1 MFCNGG
7 YMMSNKSI
15 VDISPTKKFFVDS
28 ITRDISVEKCIMDLI
43 DNSIGG
49 AKRHRE
55 ADSYKGYYIKIFFS
69 KYDYMI
75 EDNCGG
81 IPLEEAKQYV
91 FRFGNNDDHLESYS
105 SGGFGIGMKRAF
117 FKIGKSICVQS
128 ATADSRF
135 KVKLDVDKWLKQ
147 EDWTI
152 EVESLRRARN
162 EIGTTISIKQLD
174 KGIAKRFNDK
184 EFLAKLCKMVEKQ
197 YRKEINSG
205 LEIRINTIKINNT
218 TVSQKEILR
227 KEYTY
232 KNIDVEVTVKRG
244 EACLEE
250 SGWQIALNEKIVVF
264 ADKTELTGWGILN
277 KEGQINAWDEHLFQ
291 EFRGYVNVKAENPLI
306 LPFTT
311 TKDNIDTSSEVYGFI
326 LHKMIEALQESN
338 KSFKQI
344 KEVNIQYRKPIAEVE
359 RLKKSLKV
367 TSAKDVGIKTY
378 EMYLEKNHIK

>member
-1 MFCNGG
+1 
-7 YMMSNKSI
+7 MSNKSI

-28 ITRDISVEKCIMDLI
+28 ITRDISIEKCIMDLI

-49 AKRHRE
+49 AKRHRKV
-55 ADSYKGYYIKIFFS
+55 DSYRGYYIKIFFS

-81 IPLEEAKQYV
+81 ISLEEAERYV

-117 FKIGKSICVQS
+117 FKIGKHIHIQS
-128 ATADSRF
+128 ATEDSRF

-152 EVESLRRARN
+152 EVESLRRVRN
-162 EIGTTISIKQLD
+162 GIGTTISIKQLD

-184 EFLAKLCKMVEKQ
+184 EFLTKLCKMVEKQ

-205 LEIRINTIKINNT
+205 LEIWINTIKINNT
-218 TVSQKEILR
+218 TVSQKEIYR

-250 SGWQIALNEKIVVF
+250 SGWQIALNENIVVL
-264 ADKTELTGWGILN
+264 ADKSELTGWGMLN
-277 KEGQINAWDEHLFQ
+277 KVGKTNVWDDHLFQ
-291 EFRGYVNVKAENPLI
+291 EFRGYVNAKAENLLM
-306 LPFTT
+306 LPVTT
-311 TKDNIDTSSEVYGFI
+311 TKDDIDTSSEVYGFI
-326 LHKMIEALQESN
+326 LNKMIEALHESSE
-338 KSFKQI
+338 SFTKT
-344 KEVNIQYRKPIAEVE
+344 KEVYIQYRKPVEEVE
-359 RLKKSLKV
+359 RLKKHLNV
-367 TSAKDVGIKTY
+367 ESAKEVGIKTY
-378 EMYLEKNHIK
+378 DTYLENNHIK